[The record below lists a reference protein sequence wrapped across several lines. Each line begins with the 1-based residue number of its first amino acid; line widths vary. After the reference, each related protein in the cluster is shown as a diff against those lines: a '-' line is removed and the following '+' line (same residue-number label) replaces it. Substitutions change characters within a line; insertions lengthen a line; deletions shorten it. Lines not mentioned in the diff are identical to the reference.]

1 MQGSSKVRRLT
12 APNIR
17 DLPLIFLGPRNP
29 SSNVILVNIT
39 ELLLFVI
46 IIIRNKAS
54 ILDVINDKFFFLQN
68 RVSSEWTYRNIEVH
82 NQNLK
87 KKRIR

>member
-17 DLPLIFLGPRNP
+17 DLALIFLGPRNP

-54 ILDVINDKFFFLQN
+54 ILDVINDNNVFSK
-68 RVSSEWTYRNIEVH
+68 VE
-82 NQNLK
+82 
-87 KKRIR
+87 